1 MKRLYVGG
9 LSHTISEK
17 DLRDRFGKFGEV
29 SDVEIITRKDEHGKS
44 LNEALKCI
52 IYKNFDTATLGN
64 FCLCFGICC
73 RISSEDLRL
82 REYKNL

>member
-29 SDVEIITRKDEHGKS
+29 SDVEIITRKDEHGKN
-44 LNEALKCI
+44 LNKALQCI
-52 IYKNFDTATLGN
+52 IYKNVDSHFRQLLFVFWN
-64 FCLCFGICC
+64 LLQ
-73 RISSEDLRL
+73 DLL
-82 REYKNL
+82 